1 MHGGVERAE
10 LELLA
15 MQRRLQV
22 RPLRRRQVLRDLAEQ
37 RPLAVLAHAQLLD
50 TIVEGAELSLL
61 RLDRCVS
68 VPRSAC
74 CFSIVAFSVRS
85 SAC

>member
-15 MQRRLQV
+15 MQRGLQV
-22 RPLRRRQVLRDLAEQ
+22 RALRRRQVLRDFAEE
-37 RPLAVLAHAQLLD
+37 RPLAVLGHAQLLH
-50 TIVEGAELSLL
+50 TIVEGAELRLL
-61 RLDRCVS
+61 VWIVAVS
-68 VPRSAC
+68 VP
-74 CFSIVAFSVRS
+74 S